1 MPVDYQ
7 VSSVYPLLGEADT
20 PPCGNADKTCQPDT
34 LIILTFYYSLDNFRN
49 RQRSPLRTL
58 CRSIDCQSVHP
69 PHRLGNKHGRASAIF
84 GYFPL
89 SFPHTLTQR
98 KRDCV
103 SKKAQTQRRPRMC
116 IDRAPAGVK
125 APGERKVYPKRHF
138 IAVPVSPCVE
148 TNNSDR
154 NPKNC
159 PNYSD
164 ILEQNSNLFSDL
176 PFGLINEGGLSSR
189 GPHSLLGRGPKGLG
203 FQSVNKIIL

>member
-1 MPVDYQ
+1 MITHGGEKSTSFQRNDRLSCLWIIRYQ
-7 VSSVYPLLGEADT
+7 AFIPLLGEADT

-138 IAVPVSPCVE
+138 IAVPVSLVLKPTTRTEIQKTVQ
-148 TNNSDR
+148 T
-154 NPKNC
+154 
-159 PNYSD
+159 
-164 ILEQNSNLFSDL
+164 IVTF
-176 PFGLINEGGLSSR
+176 
-189 GPHSLLGRGPKGLG
+189 
-203 FQSVNKIIL
+203 